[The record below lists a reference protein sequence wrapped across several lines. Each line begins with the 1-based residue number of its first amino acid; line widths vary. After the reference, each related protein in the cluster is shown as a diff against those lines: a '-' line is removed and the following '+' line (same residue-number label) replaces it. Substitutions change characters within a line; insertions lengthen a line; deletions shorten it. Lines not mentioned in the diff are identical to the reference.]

1 MSDGLLLGT
10 DGLLRCAWAGPGA
23 VEAGCTDSTGGTDGT
38 DYAAY
43 HDREWGRPVHG
54 DVALFERLSLEAFQ
68 SGLSWLT
75 ILRKRAAFREAF
87 AGFVPEIVAGFDDG
101 DVARLMNDAGIVRNR
116 AKVAATVSNARTLR
130 DLRQQR
136 GEGVLDR
143 LVWGFADPP
152 QRPAPWVPADVP
164 ATTPASRELAREL
177 KRAGFAFVGPT
188 TAYALMQACGLVRDH
203 LAGCHVRA

>member
-1 MSDGLLLGT
+1 MADGLVLGP
-10 DGLLRCAWAGPGA
+10 DGLARCAWAGGGPPGGA
-23 VEAGCTDSTGGTDGT
+23 HTGGTD
-38 DYAAY
+38 YMAY
-43 HDREWGRPVHG
+43 HDQEWGRPVHG

-87 AGFVPEIVAGFDDG
+87 AGFVPEIVAAFDED
-101 DVARLMNDAGIVRNR
+101 DLARLMNDAGIVRNR
-116 AKVAATVSNARTLR
+116 AKVAATLSNARTLR

-143 LVWGFADPP
+143 LVWGFADLP
-152 QRPAPWVPADVP
+152 QRPAPRVPADVP
-164 ATTPASRELAREL
+164 ASTPASTELAREL
-177 KRAGFAFVGPT
+177 KRGGFTFVGPT
-188 TAYALMQACGLVRDH
+188 TAYALMQACGVVRDH